1 MACTI
6 NKVKHLFW
14 YMVLATVVVAS
25 QYAPANAREK
35 RQSRLSSSI
44 TEKSYGGDEERV
56 TPFELNFG
64 PTLENTFETSTSGA
78 TVDKILESSLWPPS
92 ENTIEASLAT
102 GNGADK
108 KAKKLPKSA
117 ALATGDEVEANE
129 KILGEGASIIA
140 AAKKCKGTENTA
152 TILENSLVLKWSDEM
167 IVRLETN
174 LLAGKKDVCQ
184 ILTEVKEGNQ
194 ESGFGFPIPLLFDK
208 LSKHFTKRELA
219 DELVLAQDKESV
231 KESVKETA
239 KMLAD
244 YQMMKWKHKNNLSGK
259 DVFRLLGLNTA
270 GIDSPLY
277 ETFISY
283 VVMLAGNKTS
293 YLFKIPKS
301 LLVLRDEFTDQQ
313 LSKLFEAAKTGPG
326 ITLPTKGQRNDGEAP
341 VPTKGQRND
350 GEAPVPTKGQRN
362 DDDQ

>member
-140 AAKKCKGTENTA
+140 AAKKCK
-152 TILENSLVLKWSDEM
+152 V
-167 IVRLETN
+167 
-174 LLAGKKDVCQ
+174 
-184 ILTEVKEGNQ
+184 
-194 ESGFGFPIPLLFDK
+194 
-208 LSKHFTKRELA
+208 
-219 DELVLAQDKESV
+219 
-231 KESVKETA
+231 
-239 KMLAD
+239 
-244 YQMMKWKHKNNLSGK
+244 
-259 DVFRLLGLNTA
+259 
-270 GIDSPLY
+270 
-277 ETFISY
+277 
-283 VVMLAGNKTS
+283 
-293 YLFKIPKS
+293 
-301 LLVLRDEFTDQQ
+301 
-313 LSKLFEAAKTGPG
+313 
-326 ITLPTKGQRNDGEAP
+326 PTKGQRNDGEAP